1 MTKMRGIYHYMF
13 PTLWS
18 CISSALQLCINYSSP
33 DDINLTEDEA
43 AKLKDR
49 LVETDPDLI
58 KCFDDF
64 FNITPKADKHIIE
77 GLYESHQGRRHQ
89 YPRVL
94 KLTLRAFEDAQKI
107 GSTRDKF
114 LIPSP
119 LYIIF
124 QLLTV
129 PDNSFTSAYSIT
141 ACKSFLYYI
150 LDIHPERIKSSL
162 EYSHLRMFSESQIMD
177 ALADFEGFEA
187 QKGRWPKEALNIS
200 KDFNEKL
207 VKMPV
212 VKSFVGHFLAAK
224 GIAHLW
230 FPDKTKA
237 LDFLKNIDRSNFIE
251 CLRHKFTNIKFR
263 RSAHYRELPEWGE
276 VINQIFGFP
285 IPLKGADVV
294 FFGGLKPASDGGLV
308 ISVSGRAG
316 VGKTSFAL
324 SLANS
329 FAPFGTS
336 CFYISL
342 EENIKD
348 IEKRILTIKPQV
360 EKELNFFNGK
370 MDWFFGIN
378 FPGRVAIDTLSDEI
392 NEIAKDLH
400 SRKNPSKKDEKIIA
414 CPYIF
419 VIDNINDSLI
429 DYDENYY
436 QQIEYF
442 IETCRKL
449 NSIIVILTPESVPK
463 KLKIEYLVD
472 IGIELKHKD
481 VEKEDAKP
489 IRIFNLFKTR
499 HQLSRQ
505 GSHVFHMTG
514 KEGFRISPQI
524 PSQIDRKE
532 RIQQNLHDESQTIHS
547 LNYLFKKSDGQIIS
561 TVSALSE
568 SGKKKLSNDGTALKD
583 EVFLSLYPRSNIL
596 IHGFGSA
603 GKAGFAMSL
612 LLTPPVDSTVKID
625 KIPNLNFGHLKYR
638 RNILIISFLY
648 PEQYYQELASEKKNI
663 QSRIRLLY
671 SDIPD
676 PLIEYIVLYPGYLSP
691 QDFLNKVTKKLDEA
705 ILDGQPFTGVL
716 VDGLHNVFL
725 QFEKLQESNMVWPM
739 LYNILSRYELT
750 VVSTFTNFSLNDKLL
765 DVDSYKTNDAG
776 HSSDHLLL
784 QKGMAPFLH
793 ALVKGSDYY
802 FFMEQYIS
810 EEDGDKKYLIA
821 IKGAINNVP
830 THLLEWDR
838 QNNSFKNVFA
848 LSSFNKT

>member
-1 MTKMRGIYHYMF
+1 MVKPEFKMKGIYHYMF
-13 PTLWS
+13 PILWD
-18 CISSALQLCINYSSP
+18 CISQALELCISYSSP
-33 DDINLTEDEA
+33 EKRDL
-43 AKLKDR
+43 
-49 LVETDPDLI
+49 LVETNPELI
-58 KCFDDF
+58 KCFADVLK
-64 FNITPKADKHIIE
+64 ITPKADKHIVE
-77 GLYESHQGRRHQ
+77 GLYESHQDRQKQ

-94 KLTLRAFEDAQKI
+94 KLTLRAFDDAQQI
-107 GSTRDKF
+107 GSRKDKY

-119 LYIIF
+119 LYIIY

-129 PDNSFTSAYSIT
+129 PDNSFTAAYSIT

-150 LDIHPERIKSSL
+150 LNIHPQRHK
-162 EYSHLRMFSESQIMD
+162 SESNNPESRLFTESQVMD
-177 ALADFEGFEA
+177 ALADFEGFDI
-187 QKGRWPKEALNIS
+187 QSGRWPKEFLNVEMDYS
-200 KDFNEKL
+200 GS
-207 VKMPV
+207 VKMPII
-212 VKSFVGHFLAAK
+212 KSFVGHFLAAK

-230 FPDKTKA
+230 FPDKDKA
-237 LDFLKNIDRSNFIE
+237 LEFLTKDKANTFIDS
-251 CLRHKFTNIKFR
+251 LRKKIARVKFR
-263 RSAHYRELPEWGE
+263 KSAHYRELPEWGE

-285 IPLKGADVV
+285 IPIKGAEVV

-324 SLANS
+324 ALANS
-329 FAPFGTS
+329 FSPFGTS

-342 EENIKD
+342 EENVDD

-370 MDWFFGIN
+370 MNWFFGID
-378 FPGRVAIDTLSDEI
+378 FPGRVAIDALSAEI
-392 NEIAKDLH
+392 NAIADDLH
-400 SRKNPSKKDEKIIA
+400 TKKNKSIKDEKVIA

-419 VIDNINDSLI
+419 VIDNINESVI
-429 DYDENYY
+429 DFDNNYY

-449 NSIIVILTPESVPK
+449 NSIILILTPESIPE

-472 IGIELKHKD
+472 IGIELKHKGVD
-481 VEKEDAKP
+481 IDDDKP

-505 GSHVFHMTG
+505 GAHIFHMTG

-532 RIQQNLHDESQTIHS
+532 RIQQNLHDETKSIHT
-547 LNYLFKKSDGQIIS
+547 LNFLYEKEHDKITSTAEKLDIKRNAVKSSKKID
-561 TVSALSE
+561 A
-568 SGKKKLSNDGTALKD
+568 D
-583 EVFLSLYPRSNIL
+583 EGMFLNLYSRSNIL

-612 LLTPPVDSTVKID
+612 LLSPPVESTIE
-625 KIPNLNFGHLKYR
+625 INTIQNLSFGHLKFR

-648 PEQYYQELASEKKNI
+648 PEQYYRELAFEKKNI
-663 QSRIRLLY
+663 QSRIKQLY
-671 SDIPD
+671 KDIPD

-691 QDFLNKVTKKLDEA
+691 QDFLNKVTRKLDEA
-705 ILDGQPFTGVL
+705 ILRGQPFTGVL

-739 LYNILSRYELT
+739 LYNILSRYELM

-765 DVDSYKTNDAG
+765 EIDSYKVNDAN
-776 HSSDHLLL
+776 HSSSDHLLL

-802 FFMEQYIS
+802 FFMEQHIS
-810 EEDGDKKYLIA
+810 EADGSKRYLIA
-821 IKGAINNVP
+821 VKGAINKVP
-830 THLLEWDR
+830 TELLEWDR
-838 QNNSFKNVFA
+838 QKNTLRDVYP
-848 LSSFNKT
+848 LSSLKQGTISK